1 MKRSL
6 AASARSIDVDV
17 GEFGAMGEPKYRW
30 GLVLPFLNVAAAGK
44 KTKAANPNPILG
56 FVDFI

>member
-1 MKRSL
+1 
-6 AASARSIDVDV
+6 VDV
-17 GEFGAMGEPKYRW
+17 GEFGAMGEPKYRC

-44 KTKAANPNPILG
+44 KKTKTANPNPILG